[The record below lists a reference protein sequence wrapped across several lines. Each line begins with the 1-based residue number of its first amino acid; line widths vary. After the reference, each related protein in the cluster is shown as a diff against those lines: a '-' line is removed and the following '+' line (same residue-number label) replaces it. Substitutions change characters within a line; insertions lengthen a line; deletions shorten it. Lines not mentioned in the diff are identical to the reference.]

1 MGRREPKDP
10 GALMRRRD
18 FPTFPRFSSPEWSAS
33 QITSLDRFLRALRD
47 YLERPDW
54 RAVEFDFA
62 GGSTPTKDV
71 GASVMPFGA
80 LPLGLWSVGAAGL
93 SSVAAPLPF
102 QWDFADGTLS
112 IPSLA
117 GLAAGTYR
125 IRVLIWEAR

>member
-1 MGRREPKDP
+1 
-10 GALMRRRD
+10 MRRRD
-18 FPTFPRFSSPEWSAS
+18 FPTFPRFSTPGWSAS
-33 QITSLDRFLRALRD
+33 QITALDRFLQALKN

-54 RAVEFDFA
+54 RTVEFEFS
-62 GGSTPTKDV
+62 GGSTPTKDID
-71 GASVMPFGA
+71 ASVIPIGV

-102 QWDFADGTLS
+102 QWDFSDGTLS

-117 GLAAGTYR
+117 GLSAGAYR